1 MKHIYRIMSVLAAA
15 AVSVACIDRGGYVF
29 GELPPGATPVEG
41 EALEARNAVYNES
54 LNELTVN
61 WRSTADPSI
70 YKGVELSYTM
80 LSGATKTVRMYA
92 NKNFPA
98 SYDKF
103 SVLTVNPETVRY
115 RCLWIDEEGNESTSE
130 WASVDDLQIKRTTSN
145 DIFAAYLPPKFKLV
159 TEAGVSDQAASAY
172 AGIVGK
178 DTRSQEAYYTDLLIQ
193 VLSSMYYST
202 TDSGERPLSWL
213 KCILGPMDL
222 AGALAYVS
230 GDSEGPLMKLDSG
243 YLESIAKGN
252 VNHDDAVFEIRGV
265 LIHEFTH
272 LVQKTVP
279 YNNGDNMNYFAC
291 IEGFADAVRCACGG
305 VTDYNRRHVTLNA
318 GAYHDPNRT
327 ENGKYGPYVWQVPYG
342 VSGYFMSWLRY
353 YDGDFLRKLSQTMV
367 SMQGDW
373 SLENAVKY
381 ILGADADIQ
390 KLWDEYIEDVKAE
403 NAQ

>member
-1 MKHIYRIMSVLAAA
+1 MSVLAAA
-15 AVSVACIDRGGYVF
+15 AVSVACIDSGGYVF

-92 NKNFPA
+92 NKNFPS

-159 TEAGVSDQAASAY
+159 TDAGVSDQAASAY

-305 VTDYNRRHVTLNA
+305 VTDYNRRYVALND

-327 ENGKYGPYVWQVPYG
+327 ENGKFGPYVWQVPYG

-367 SMQGDW
+367 SMKGDW

-390 KLWDEYIEDVKAE
+390 KLWEEYIEDVKAE

>member
-1 MKHIYRIMSVLAAA
+1 MSILAAA
-15 AVSVACIDRGGYVF
+15 AVSAACIDRGGYVF

-61 WRSTADPSI
+61 WRSTADPAT
-70 YKGVELSYTM
+70 YRGVELSYTM

-92 NKNFPA
+92 NKNFPT

-115 RCLWIDEEGNESTSE
+115 RCLWVDEEGNESTSE
-130 WASVDDLQIKRTTSN
+130 WASVDDLQIRRTTSN
-145 DIFAAYLPPKFKLV
+145 AIFAGYLAPKFKLV
-159 TEAGVSDQAASAY
+159 TEAGVSDKAATAY

-178 DTRSQEAYYTDLLIQ
+178 DTRAQEAYYTDLLIQ

-243 YLESIAKGN
+243 YLESIADGN

-265 LIHEFTH
+265 LIHEFVH

-305 VTDYNRRHVTLNA
+305 VTDYNRRYVALNA
-318 GAYHDPNRT
+318 GSYHDPNRT

-367 SMQGDW
+367 TMQGDW

-381 ILGADADIQ
+381 ILGADFDIQ
-390 KLWDEYIEDVKAE
+390 KLWEEYIEDVKAE
-403 NAQ
+403 NAD

>member
-92 NKNFPA
+92 NKNFPS

-159 TEAGVSDQAASAY
+159 TDAGVSDQAASAY

-279 YNNGDNMNYFAC
+279 YNNGDNMNYSAC

-305 VTDYNRRHVTLNA
+305 VTDYNRRYVALNA

-367 SMQGDW
+367 SMKGDW

-390 KLWDEYIEDVKAE
+390 KLWEEYIEDVKAE

>member
-92 NKNFPA
+92 NKNFPS

-159 TEAGVSDQAASAY
+159 TDAGVSDQAASAY

-305 VTDYNRRHVTLNA
+305 VTDYNRWYVALNA

-327 ENGKYGPYVWQVPYG
+327 ENGKFGPYVWQVPYG

-367 SMQGDW
+367 SMKGDW

-390 KLWDEYIEDVKAE
+390 KLWEEYIEDVKAE

>member
-1 MKHIYRIMSVLAAA
+1 MSVLAAA

-92 NKNFPA
+92 NKNFPS

-159 TEAGVSDQAASAY
+159 TDAGVSDQAASAY

-305 VTDYNRRHVTLNA
+305 VTDYNRRYAALNA

-327 ENGKYGPYVWQVPYG
+327 ENGKFGPYVWQVPYG

-367 SMQGDW
+367 SMKGDW

-390 KLWDEYIEDVKAE
+390 KLWEEYIEDVKAE

>member
-1 MKHIYRIMSVLAAA
+1 MSVLAAA

-92 NKNFPA
+92 NKNFPT

-130 WASVDDLQIKRTTSN
+130 WASVDDLQIRRTTSN
-145 DIFAAYLPPKFKLV
+145 AIFAGYLAPKFKLV
-159 TEAGVSDQAASAY
+159 TEAGVSDKAATAY

-178 DTRSQEAYYTDLLIQ
+178 DTRAQEAYYTDLLIQ

-243 YLESIAKGN
+243 YLESIADGN

-265 LIHEFTH
+265 LIHEFVH

-305 VTDYNRRHVTLNA
+305 VTDYNRRYVALNA
-318 GAYHDPNRT
+318 GSYHDPNRT

-367 SMQGDW
+367 TMQGDW

-381 ILGADADIQ
+381 ILGADFDIQ
-390 KLWDEYIEDVKAE
+390 KLWEEYIEDVKAE
-403 NAQ
+403 NAD

>member
-1 MKHIYRIMSVLAAA
+1 MSVLAAA

-92 NKNFPA
+92 NKNFPS

-159 TEAGVSDQAASAY
+159 TDAGVSDQAASAY

-222 AGALAYVS
+222 AGAPAYVS
-230 GDSEGPLMKLDSG
+230 GDREGPLMRLDSG

-265 LIHEFTH
+265 RIHEFTH

-305 VTDYNRRHVTLNA
+305 VTDYNRRYVGLNA
-318 GAYHDPNRT
+318 GAYRDPSRT
-327 ENGKYGPYVWQVPYG
+327 EDGKFGPYVWQVPYG

-367 SMQGDW
+367 SMKGDW

-390 KLWDEYIEDVKAE
+390 KLWEEYIEDVKAE

>member
-1 MKHIYRIMSVLAAA
+1 MSVLAAA

-92 NKNFPA
+92 NKNFPS

-159 TEAGVSDQAASAY
+159 TDAGVSDQAASAY

-305 VTDYNRRHVTLNA
+305 VTDYNRRYVALNA
-318 GAYHDPNRT
+318 GAYYDTNRT

-367 SMQGDW
+367 SMKGDW

-390 KLWDEYIEDVKAE
+390 KLWEEYIEDVKAE

>member
-1 MKHIYRIMSVLAAA
+1 MSVLAAA

-92 NKNFPA
+92 NKNFPS

-159 TEAGVSDQAASAY
+159 TDAGVSDQAASAY

-230 GDSEGPLMKLDSG
+230 GDSEGPLMRLDSG

-291 IEGFADAVRCACGG
+291 IEGFADGVRCACGG
-305 VTDYNRRHVTLNA
+305 VTDYNRRYVALNA
-318 GAYHDPNRT
+318 GAHHDPNRT
-327 ENGKYGPYVWQVPYG
+327 ENGKFGPYVWQVPYG

-367 SMQGDW
+367 SMKGDW

-390 KLWDEYIEDVKAE
+390 KLWEEYIEDVKAE

>member
-1 MKHIYRIMSVLAAA
+1 
-15 AVSVACIDRGGYVF
+15 
-29 GELPPGATPVEG
+29 
-41 EALEARNAVYNES
+41 
-54 LNELTVN
+54 
-61 WRSTADPSI
+61 
-70 YKGVELSYTM
+70 
-80 LSGATKTVRMYA
+80 
-92 NKNFPA
+92 
-98 SYDKF
+98 
-103 SVLTVNPETVRY
+103 
-115 RCLWIDEEGNESTSE
+115 
-130 WASVDDLQIKRTTSN
+130 
-145 DIFAAYLPPKFKLV
+145 
-159 TEAGVSDQAASAY
+159 
-172 AGIVGK
+172 
-178 DTRSQEAYYTDLLIQ
+178 
-193 VLSSMYYST
+193 
-202 TDSGERPLSWL
+202 
-213 KCILGPMDL
+213 
-222 AGALAYVS
+222 
-230 GDSEGPLMKLDSG
+230 MKLDSG

-305 VTDYNRRHVTLNA
+305 VTDYNRRYVALNA

-327 ENGKYGPYVWQVPYG
+327 ENGKFGPYVWQVPYG

-367 SMQGDW
+367 SMKGDW

-390 KLWDEYIEDVKAE
+390 KLWEEYIEDVKAE

>member
-1 MKHIYRIMSVLAAA
+1 MSVLAAA

-92 NKNFPA
+92 NKNFPS

-159 TEAGVSDQAASAY
+159 TDAGVSDQAASAY

-305 VTDYNRRHVTLNA
+305 VTDYNRRYVALNS

-327 ENGKYGPYVWQVPYG
+327 ENGKFGPYVWQVPYG

-367 SMQGDW
+367 SMKGDW

-390 KLWDEYIEDVKAE
+390 KLWEEYIEDVKAE

>member
-92 NKNFPA
+92 NKNFPS

-159 TEAGVSDQAASAY
+159 TDAGVSDQAASAY

-305 VTDYNRRHVTLNA
+305 VTDYNRRYVALNA
-318 GAYHDPNRT
+318 GAYHGPNST
-327 ENGKYGPYVWQVPYG
+327 ENGKFGPYVWQVPYG

-367 SMQGDW
+367 SMKGDW

-390 KLWDEYIEDVKAE
+390 KLWEEYIEDVKAE

>member
-92 NKNFPA
+92 NKNFPS

-159 TEAGVSDQAASAY
+159 TDAGVSDQAASAY

-305 VTDYNRRHVTLNA
+305 VTDYNRRYVALNA
-318 GAYHDPNRT
+318 GAYYDTNRT

-367 SMQGDW
+367 SMKGDW

-390 KLWDEYIEDVKAE
+390 KLWEEYIEDVKAE

>member
-1 MKHIYRIMSVLAAA
+1 MSVLAAA

-92 NKNFPA
+92 NKNFPT

-145 DIFAAYLPPKFKLV
+145 AIFAGYLAPKFKLV
-159 TEAGVSDQAASAY
+159 TEAGVSDKAATAY

-178 DTRSQEAYYTDLLIQ
+178 DTRAQEAYYTDLLIQ

-243 YLESIAKGN
+243 YLESIADGN

-265 LIHEFTH
+265 LIHEFVH

-305 VTDYNRRHVTLNA
+305 VTDYNRRYVALNA
-318 GAYHDPNRT
+318 GSYHDPNRT

-367 SMQGDW
+367 TMQGDW

-381 ILGADADIQ
+381 ILGADFDIQ
-390 KLWDEYIEDVKAE
+390 KLWEEYIEDVKAE
-403 NAQ
+403 NAD

>member
-1 MKHIYRIMSVLAAA
+1 MSVLAAA

-159 TEAGVSDQAASAY
+159 TDAGVSDQAVSAY

-305 VTDYNRRHVTLNA
+305 VTDYNRRYVALNA
-318 GAYHDPNRT
+318 GAYHDPTRT

-390 KLWDEYIEDVKAE
+390 KLWDEYIDDVKAE

>member
-1 MKHIYRIMSVLAAA
+1 MSVLAAA

-92 NKNFPA
+92 NKNFPS

-159 TEAGVSDQAASAY
+159 TDAEVSDQAASAY

-305 VTDYNRRHVTLNA
+305 VTDYNRRYVALNA
-318 GAYHDPNRT
+318 GAYYDTNRT

-367 SMQGDW
+367 SMKGDW

-390 KLWDEYIEDVKAE
+390 KLWEEYIEDVKAE

>member
-80 LSGATKTVRMYA
+80 LSGVTKTVRMYA
-92 NKNFPA
+92 NKNFPS

-159 TEAGVSDQAASAY
+159 TDAGVSDQAASAY

-305 VTDYNRRHVTLNA
+305 VTDYNRRYVALNA
-318 GAYHDPNRT
+318 GAYYDTNRT

-367 SMQGDW
+367 SMKGDW

-390 KLWDEYIEDVKAE
+390 KLWEEYIEDVKAE

>member
-61 WRSTADPSI
+61 WRSTADPAT
-70 YKGVELSYTM
+70 YRGVELSYTM

-92 NKNFPA
+92 NKNFPL

-145 DIFAAYLPPKFKLV
+145 AIFGGYLPPKFKLV
-159 TEAGVSDQAASAY
+159 TGDGVSEQAASAY

-213 KCILGPMDL
+213 KCILAPMDL

-230 GDSEGPLMKLDSG
+230 RDSEGPLMKLDSG

-305 VTDYNRRHVTLNA
+305 VTDYNRRHVALNA

-327 ENGKYGPYVWQVPYG
+327 ENGKFGPYVWQVPYG

-390 KLWDEYIEDVKAE
+390 KLWEEYIEDVKAE

>member
-1 MKHIYRIMSVLAAA
+1 MSVLAAA

-92 NKNFPA
+92 NKNFPS

-159 TEAGVSDQAASAY
+159 TDAGVSDQAASAY

-305 VTDYNRRHVTLNA
+305 VTDYNRRYL
-318 GAYHDPNRT
+318 
-327 ENGKYGPYVWQVPYG
+327 
-342 VSGYFMSWLRY
+342 
-353 YDGDFLRKLSQTMV
+353 
-367 SMQGDW
+367 
-373 SLENAVKY
+373 
-381 ILGADADIQ
+381 
-390 KLWDEYIEDVKAE
+390 
-403 NAQ
+403 